1 MKKFYLFLVLS
12 LLFNFN
18 FFGEDVTQDL
28 IEVEKEAIEKTKD
41 LLDNQTADTSK
52 SETKKTE
59 TDKAPPK
66 TNNPYLLP
74 ISIIV
79 SLSYSPFINIYTPPA
94 SAYTSFTFTFDLS
107 AGAQYR
113 FHKTVGLDTGLTC
126 SVGMSYKQTSYRIT
140 NDPTL
145 YQKELYNVEIY
156 LQYYLN
162 ALIYLPFNIKLK
174 NNYNLMFLVKAG
186 LKFDWWALSYYYLY
200 LDGAEIN
207 RGSYQDNVPDGPNIV
222 GDYYNYSKYINHVNL
237 GIHIGFAPKFH
248 SSGIISVY
256 PEIGATFYVLPTFYG
271 WRDKLIGGY
280 NYILVRNNYIK
291 DRSISDFKMSFNV
304 GITLSFDFGKYDD
317 NLTDILKANGKI
329 KSKSATTKKPAK

>member
-1 MKKFYLFLVLS
+1 
-12 LLFNFN
+12 
-18 FFGEDVTQDL
+18 
-28 IEVEKEAIEKTKD
+28 
-41 LLDNQTADTSK
+41 
-52 SETKKTE
+52 
-59 TDKAPPK
+59 
-66 TNNPYLLP
+66 
-74 ISIIV
+74 
-79 SLSYSPFINIYTPPA
+79 
-94 SAYTSFTFTFDLS
+94 
-107 AGAQYR
+107 
-113 FHKTVGLDTGLTC
+113 
-126 SVGMSYKQTSYRIT
+126 
-140 NDPTL
+140 
-145 YQKELYNVEIY
+145 
-156 LQYYLN
+156 
-162 ALIYLPFNIKLK
+162 
-174 NNYNLMFLVKAG
+174 MFLVKAG